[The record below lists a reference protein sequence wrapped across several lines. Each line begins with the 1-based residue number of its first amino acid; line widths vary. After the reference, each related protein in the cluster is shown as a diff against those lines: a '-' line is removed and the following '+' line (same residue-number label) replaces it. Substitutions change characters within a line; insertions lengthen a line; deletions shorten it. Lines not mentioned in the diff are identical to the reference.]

1 MLLLRL
7 SKIMRFPKVIVS
19 IIIIKMIIFW
29 GNQNNYTIL
38 YEEEKLLPKNCKM
51 RKCGFAGTLVKS
63 LMDLCLSKPSFY
75 PSFNTVNMVMMMMM
89 MVIRKRTI
97 SWDIKVSL

>member
-1 MLLLRL
+1 
-7 SKIMRFPKVIVS
+7 
-19 IIIIKMIIFW
+19 MIIFW